1 MISLGKKNV
10 LGVLVDAVDY
20 DAAIQNIVEAARQRA
35 ALSVSALAVHGIIT
49 GVLDS
54 EQKYRLN
61 SFDLLVPD
69 GQPVRWALNWLHS
82 AKLSERVY
90 GPDLTLK
97 VCNEAARQG
106 LPVYFYGS
114 TQEILT
120 AMGRYLKAEFPK
132 LQICGMT
139 PSKFRRT
146 SESEKCEIIS
156 KIKKS
161 GAAIAFVGLGCPRQE
176 VWAYEY
182 KEKLSIPIVS
192 VGAAFAFHAG
202 AMSQAPRWMQ
212 ERGLEWLF
220 RLLCEPRRLCR
231 RYLLLNPLYLFLL
244 LLQAIGF
251 EFRTAGLAPSRE
263 LLFG

>member
-1 MISLGKKNV
+1 MIHLGKKNV
-10 LGVLVDAVDY
+10 IGVLVDAVDY
-20 DAAIQNIVEAARQRA
+20 DASISEIINAAHQKEA
-35 ALSVSALAVHGIIT
+35 LDVSALAVHGVLT

-69 GQPVRWALNWLHS
+69 GQPVRWALNWLYGTR
-82 AKLSERVY
+82 LSDRVY

-97 VCNEAARQG
+97 LCREAARQG

-114 TQEILT
+114 TPEILT
-120 AMGRYLKAEFPK
+120 ALERYLKVEFPD
-132 LQICGMT
+132 LQICGMS

-146 SESEKCEIIS
+146 SESEKCEIVS
-156 KIKKS
+156 KIKGS

-182 KEKLSIPIVS
+182 KKELSIPIVS

-202 AMSQAPRWMQ
+202 AMPQAPQWMQ
-212 ERGLEWLF
+212 RNGLEWVF
-220 RLLCEPRRLCR
+220 RLSCEPRRLWR
-231 RYLLLNPLYLFLL
+231 RYLLLNPLYLALLFL
-244 LLQAIGF
+244 QVCGF
-251 EFRTAGLAPSRE
+251 EFATSGLPPSQE

>member
-1 MISLGKKNV
+1 MIQLGKKNV
-10 LGVLVDAVDY
+10 IGVLVDAVDY
-20 DAAIQNIVEAARQRA
+20 DASIRAVIEAAQRRQA
-35 ALSVSALAVHGIIT
+35 MAVSALAVHGVLT

-69 GQPVRWALNWLHS
+69 GQPVRWALNWLHGTR
-82 AKLSERVY
+82 LSDRVY

-97 VCNEAARQG
+97 LCREAARLG

-114 TQEILT
+114 TPEILSELQK
-120 AMGRYLKAEFPK
+120 RLKAEFPC
-132 LQICGMT
+132 LEICGMS

-146 SESEKCEIIS
+146 SEPEKLEIIS
-156 KIKKS
+156 DIKHS

-182 KEKLSIPIVS
+182 RKELSIPIVS

-202 AMSQAPRWMQ
+202 AMPQAPEWMQ
-212 ERGLEWLF
+212 RKGLEWLF
-220 RLLCEPRRLCR
+220 RLYHEPRRLWR
-231 RYLLLNPLYLFLL
+231 RYLLLNPLYLTLL
-244 LLQAIGF
+244 FLQACGY
-251 EFRTAGLAPSRE
+251 EFTTKGLPPAHE
-263 LLFG
+263 VLFG